1 MHIHTLMLLVSLWAA
16 KTAASAVAVATIKA
30 TWKAV
35 SAWGSGFGQML
46 ASPASLVLSFPEP
59 SSSGHILRWI
69 GLGLLVV
76 GIVGAVVFVVRRGSR
91 VPIPTAC

>member
-1 MHIHTLMLLVSLWAA
+1 MHVHALILVIFLWAA
-16 KTAASAVAVATIKA
+16 KTTASVVFVSAIKA

-35 SAWGSGFGQML
+35 RAWGSGFGQML
-46 ASPASLVLSFPEP
+46 AAPASLVLSFPEP
-59 SSSGHILRWI
+59 SSSGHVLRWI